1 MKKLTHEVGKV
12 AYHILIGEFE
22 SWEAITS
29 QSVLLN
35 SVFALMLI
43 EKNHELRPWF
53 SCQWTDKL
61 SIDIHSQ
68 RGRAAAQLPFKST
81 VPITKGAHH
90 AP

>member
-43 EKNHELRPWF
+43 EKNMNSDLDLVASEQTSSVLT
-53 SCQWTDKL
+53 STV
-61 SIDIHSQ
+61 
-68 RGRAAAQLPFKST
+68 RGEEQLPSCLLG
-81 VPITKGAHH
+81 VLSQ
-90 AP
+90 